1 MKFAE
6 VAETFEEMTKTTK
19 RLELSTLLSDLLK
32 RSGEDLKIICY
43 LLQGKLLPDYYG
55 IETGMSDKL
64 ILEAFSKEYGKP
76 RTVLD
81 KQFGKLGDLGS
92 LAEALGSRRV
102 QSGLFSSDLTV
113 SDVYSTLM
121 EIARTEGKGSIS
133 QRIGLFERL
142 IRNSTPI
149 EAKYITRILTGKL
162 RLGVSDSTI
171 LKAMTEAFATSDLGE
186 QIEVAFNFHPDMG
199 RLAEILRDGKLEQ
212 IRAAAP
218 DLMIPAKVMLA
229 ERLPSL
235 DQILEKMGG
244 RAAFEYKY
252 DGMRVQIHKE
262 GEKVRIFSRGSEET
276 TANFPDIVDAAIRTF
291 QGRDLIVDGEAVPFN
306 PETGEMYPFQA
317 VSQRRGRIYNLDEM
331 SRDIPLTV
339 FLFDILYLDGKPTVM
354 ESYPERRKLLAST
367 LVENDQFKL
376 ATVLVSSELG
386 EIEAFFEKAISE
398 GCEGIVA
405 KNVSDAS
412 TYRAGA
418 RGWLWIKFKR
428 DYRRELGDSLD
439 LVVIGAF
446 NGHGRRKGTFGALLL
461 ASYDQD
467 QDLFE
472 SVCKL
477 GTGFKDD
484 VLFNLPKMMESYVEK
499 EKPSRVTSG
508 IMPDIWIYPSIVLE
522 VVGAEITLS
531 PVHNCAFG
539 KLSPG
544 AGLALR
550 FPRFTGRFRDD
561 KKPEDATSTSEIVEM
576 YQNQKKTL
584 ERAQ

>member
-412 TYRAGA
+412 MYRAGA

-428 DYRRELGDSLD
+428 DYKRELGDSLD

-484 VLFNLPKMMESYVEK
+484 VLFNLPKMMESYMEK